1 MARQLL
7 LLPAALLL
15 LLLLAPARAGP
26 APAARELTSCDALEL
41 ARPVTRSV
49 ARGSSVLVRSCSG
62 FRGGT
67 FSARVLNPT
76 GAYVGVY
83 LGVGTSQCSTPCV
96 RWCGEPPSA
105 PLFSILLLRPH
116 TPPTPTLP
124 NSPCLL
130 FPCPPRFNPNYWSWT
145 SKVSFDEGG
154 TGKGTELW
162 AANNVCIDDSNC
174 CVQLVCLSSR
184 SDCND
189 VTVSLAFV
197 APPSTPTACGG
208 TSVAMAALPD
218 AEFRTLSCAK
228 PRGSLQ
234 TFSLQNPTGQRV
246 SLMLTDG
253 AGAQECGFTWGSG
266 STFNSY
272 KSVQLSTATSF
283 SFAGVPCEKSPCCA
297 SVSCQSGG
305 GPCIG
310 LSFVQS
316 ISDPP
321 PIQPNLPPAL
331 LPGEIAAL
339 LISVLAV
346 AVGVA
351 FFFWHKGRK
360 DQQLAAQAGAGAADA
375 PQAQANPLQ
384 AFGSAQPPTA
394 PQSAQAPVAAKAK
407 AARAALSAIGGA
419 VWGGDDSEE

>member
-1 MARQLL
+1 MSPLALPFLL
-7 LLPAALLL
+7 CA
-15 LLLLAPARAGP
+15 
-26 APAARELTSCDALEL
+26 T
-41 ARPVTRSV
+41 
-49 ARGSSVLVRSCSG
+49 
-62 FRGGT
+62 FR
-67 FSARVLNPT
+67 
-76 GAYVGVY
+76 
-83 LGVGTSQCSTPCV
+83 
-96 RWCGEPPSA
+96 
-105 PLFSILLLRPH
+105 
-116 TPPTPTLP
+116 TLP
-124 NSPCLL
+124 
-130 FPCPPRFNPNYWSWT
+130 RFDPYYYSWT

-162 AANNVCIDDSNC
+162 AANNACIDDYNC
-174 CVQLVCLSSR
+174 CVQLVCLSTR
-184 SDCND
+184 YDCND

-208 TSVAMAALPD
+208 VSVAMAALPD
-218 AEFRTLSCAK
+218 TEFRTLSCAK

-234 TFSLQNPTGQRV
+234 TFTLQNPTGQRV

-283 SFAGVPCEKSPCCA
+283 SFTGVPCERSPCCA

-316 ISDPP
+316 FSDAPP
-321 PIQPNLPPAL
+321 AQPPGSVPPAL
-331 LPGEIAAL
+331 LPGEITAL
-339 LISVLAV
+339 LISLLAV

-384 AFGSAQPPTA
+384 AFGSAPPPTA

-419 VWGGDDSEE
+419 VWGEGDDSEE